1 MFNRTTVRYISDYF
15 HGTCPFQFQITF
27 LKMEAELTLNHY
39 STDYSNIFNSTTE
52 FTIEEGT
59 FKWTDAE
66 IARLIQIIV
75 RPIFLTVG
83 TTGNGLTFYIMRR
96 TSLKNVSSCF

>member
-1 MFNRTTVRYISDYF
+1 M
-15 HGTCPFQFQITF
+15 
-27 LKMEAELTLNHY
+27 
-39 STDYSNIFNSTTE
+39 
-52 FTIEEGT
+52 IEEGT
-59 FKWTDAE
+59 FKWTSDE

-96 TSLKNVSSCF
+96 TSLKMYQVVSTCLFWHLLTQVSIQFFFNIN